1 MRREKDGQAVLAK
14 GFTAVLISAAAVF
27 GIIVLGVAAGS
38 VFVPPDQV
46 VRIFGNML
54 FGTSLDGVESKFVS
68 IIRDIR
74 FPRVMLS
81 FITGASLSVC
91 GVTVQSVLRNP
102 LASPFTLGVSSGASL
117 GAGLAIAFEITAL
130 GSFTLPAA
138 GLVFGII
145 SMFLMIAFASKID
158 RSLQGSTIVLTGM
171 VLSLFISSIVSLI
184 ANTKGEKYQQIMKWQ
199 TGSFSGKK
207 WEYSAILAVIFAV
220 CFLFMLFKSRELDM
234 LTFGDEQASSAGLNT
249 RASKVLLLIAASVLS
264 GTAVAFAGVIG
275 FIDLISPHIARRIFG
290 AKHRILLPM
299 SAVIGGI
306 FMVLCD
312 IAARTVMP
320 PNELPVGVVTSLI
333 GAPFFAFVFFKKRG
347 K

>member
-1 MRREKDGQAVLAK
+1 MKSAK
-14 GFTAVLISAAAVF
+14 GITAAAASAAAVF
-27 GIIVLGVAAGS
+27 GVIILGVAVGS
-38 VFVPPDQV
+38 VFVPPVQIL
-46 VRIFGNML
+46 RILGNML
-54 FGTSLDGVESKFVS
+54 FGAPLDGVKETNIS

-74 FPRVMLS
+74 FPRVLLS
-81 FITGASLSVC
+81 FVTGAALSVC
-91 GVTVQSVLRNP
+91 GAAVQSVLRNP

-117 GAGLAIAFEITAL
+117 GAGIVIACGITVF

-138 GLVFGII
+138 GLIFAIA
-145 SMFLMIAFASKID
+145 SMFMMTAFAAKID

-171 VLSLFISSIVSLI
+171 VLSLFINGIVALI
-184 ANTKGEKYQQIMKWQ
+184 ANAKDEKYKQIMKWQ

-207 WEYSAILAVIFAV
+207 WEHVLILAAVFAV
-220 CFLFMLFKSRELDM
+220 CFTFMLFKARDLDM
-234 LTFGDEQASSAGLNT
+234 LTFGDEQARSAGLDAKT
-249 RASKVLLLIAASVLS
+249 AKILLLAAAAVLS

-275 FIDLISPHIARRIFG
+275 FVDLIAPHIARRLFG

-312 IAARTVMP
+312 MAARTVLS

-333 GAPFFAFVFFKKRG
+333 GAPFFAWVFMRRGRKR
-347 K
+347 